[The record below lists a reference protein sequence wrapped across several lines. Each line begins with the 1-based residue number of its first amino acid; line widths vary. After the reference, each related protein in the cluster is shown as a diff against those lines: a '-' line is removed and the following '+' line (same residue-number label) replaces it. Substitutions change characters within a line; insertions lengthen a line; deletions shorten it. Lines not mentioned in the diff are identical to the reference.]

1 MASNE
6 GGNKLDKAFE
16 LLHQGKSL
24 QAKGKHWDAAD
35 CLVQARIIL
44 QDLAKEQ
51 PTSTEEEQK
60 IGKLYDE
67 QALEYLHQS
76 RQCLIEAMKSETEHE
91 AKPGSTFAMS
101 SLTNEQAETRIRTFY
116 SLFSRPINIQEGS
129 PTKQEEE
136 KNIIDQQWSI
146 EERLLDLNKSLP
158 SGFKT
163 SEERMGEINRG
174 LNKLGLSLYDQ
185 REPFSRLQEEIPK
198 STEEQID
205 DIIAQAQDEVTFDKK
220 FGSGPTDAPNKV
232 DDDDDSDSNDDSA
245 ESEDE
250 EDYLLDDRVLAVKK
264 IRKQAIKA
272 QVKLAELIAVLD
284 QAKSAMDKED
294 DDKDLKDEDSDDTDS
309 LDHNV
314 EGKGSAAYLS
324 LGKKNLKGARKDIKN
339 ALAEWQENL

>member
-1 MASNE
+1 MTSNE

-24 QAKGKHWDAAD
+24 QSKGEYWNAAD

-44 QDLAKEQ
+44 QDLAKQ
-51 PTSTEEEQK
+51 HPTSTEEEQQ
-60 IGKLYDE
+60 IAKLYDE

-101 SLTNEQAETRIRTFY
+101 LLTDEQAEIRIRTFY
-116 SLFSRPINIQEGS
+116 SLFSRPVTIQEGPPS
-129 PTKQEEE
+129 KKEEE
-136 KNIIDQQWSI
+136 KNVIDQQWSI

-163 SEERMGEINRG
+163 TDERMGEINRG

-198 STEEQID
+198 STEEQVD
-205 DIIAQAQDEVTFDKK
+205 DIIAQAQDEVGFDKK
-220 FGSGPTDAPNKV
+220 FGSGPTDGPNKV
-232 DDDDDSDSNDDSA
+232 EDNDDSDGNDDSV

-250 EDYLLDDRVLAVKK
+250 DDYLFDDRVLAVKK
-264 IRKQAIKA
+264 IRKRAIKA
-272 QVKLAELIAVLD
+272 QVKLAELIALLD
-284 QAKSAMDKED
+284 QAKGALDEED
-294 DDKDLKDEDSDDTDS
+294 DDKDPKDDDSDDTDS
-309 LDHNV
+309 LHHNV
-314 EGKGSAAYLS
+314 EGKGSAACLS
-324 LGKKNLKGARKDIKN
+324 LGKNKLRGARKDIKK
-339 ALAEWQENL
+339 ALAEWQESL

>member
-1 MASNE
+1 MASNDE
-6 GGNKLDKAFE
+6 GNKLDKAFE
-16 LLHQGKSL
+16 LLLQGKSL
-24 QAKGKHWDAAD
+24 QVKGEHWNAAD
-35 CLVQARIIL
+35 CLVQARILL

-67 QALEYLHQS
+67 QAIEYLHQS
-76 RQCLIEAMKSETEHE
+76 RQCLIEAMKSETDRE

-101 SLTNEQAETRIRTFY
+101 LLTDEQAETRIRTFY
-116 SLFSRPINIQEGS
+116 SLFSRPVNIQGGS
-129 PTKQEEE
+129 PSKQEEE
-136 KNIIDQQWSI
+136 KNVIDQQWSI

-198 STEEQID
+198 STEEQVD

-220 FGSGPTDAPNKV
+220 FGSGPNDAAQKV
-232 DDDDDSDSNDDSA
+232 DDNDDSDSNNDSV

-264 IRKQAIKA
+264 IRKRAVKT
-272 QVKLAELIAVLD
+272 QVKLAELIALLD
-284 QAKSAMDKED
+284 QAKSALDEE
-294 DDKDLKDEDSDDTDS
+294 DDKDPKDDDSDDSNS
-309 LDHNV
+309 LDHNA

-324 LGKKNLKGARKDIKN
+324 LAKKKLKGARQDIKK